1 VEHHAFFTALALG
14 FPLFLLINEDA
25 ETNMFAKQE
34 LTRGIRMRF
43 QPIVQVI
50 LAVILFTAS
59 VSEAAWPPT
68 KQESLDSGIKLLGLQ
83 QKKIIDLKMVAPSPL
98 IYVDPRGWESLLHAE
113 KHALVRLFMD
123 FVYGWGREQR
133 KQILFIYLKDMTK
146 GDTVA
151 VGYLEDGKVE
161 IKR

>member
-1 VEHHAFFTALALG
+1 
-14 FPLFLLINEDA
+14 
-25 ETNMFAKQE
+25 
-34 LTRGIRMRF
+34 MRYL
-43 QPIVQVI
+43 PIVQII
-50 LAVILFTAS
+50 LVAILFTAS

-68 KQESLDSGIKLLGLQ
+68 KQESLDSGVKLLGLN
-83 QKKIIDLKMVAPSPL
+83 QKRIVDLKMVDPSPL
-98 IYVDPRGWESLLHAE
+98 LYVDPRGWENLLHAE
-113 KHALVRLFMD
+113 KQALVRLFMD

-133 KQILFIYLKDMTK
+133 KQILFVYLKDMTK